1 MAHELIGD
9 KVVVDWKTGDSEGSR
24 ITLLSAYRD
33 FIKEVN
39 TIANNPSSF
48 YDPLQSLKDI
58 QKVFDKWKIDTEN
71 QIDDVPRIWIQRP
84 E

>member
-9 KVVVDWKTGDSEGSR
+9 KVVVDWKTGDPEGSR

-39 TIANNPSSF
+39 TVANNPF
-48 YDPLQSLKDI
+48 PYDTPYQHLQSI
-58 QKVFDKWKIDTEN
+58 QNVFDKWKVDTEN